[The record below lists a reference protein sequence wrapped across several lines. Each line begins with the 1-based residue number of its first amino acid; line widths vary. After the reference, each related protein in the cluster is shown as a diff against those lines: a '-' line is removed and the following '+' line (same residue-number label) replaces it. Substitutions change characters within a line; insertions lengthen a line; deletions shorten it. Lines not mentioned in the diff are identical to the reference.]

1 MALSKTQ
8 RLVEDLKALI
18 RSEARLKAG
27 LPLPATRDE
36 IPAGRGVG
44 LATAPVKSAGGSGIA
59 SPLTEQPG
67 KRTHYPERYL
77 YSTDGIF
84 AIAHQPVL
92 KAVFA
97 DAVGREVSFVYADPD
112 A

>member
-18 RSEARLKAG
+18 RRETRLKAG

-36 IPAGRGVG
+36 IPVGRGVG
-44 LATAPVKSAGGSGIA
+44 QATAKAKSSGGGIA
-59 SPLTEQPG
+59 SPLTEKPG
-67 KRTHYPERYL
+67 KRTHYLERYL

-84 AIAHQPVL
+84 AIAHQPAL

-97 DAVGREVSFVYADPD
+97 DAVGHEVTFLYADPD